1 MASTPALES
10 EAEASKTYCHAC
22 EKAYSKYSCPKCGSK
37 LCSLECYERHND
49 GRCRST
55 FHEDNLADA
64 MRGLTATED
73 TRKAMMETLR
83 RRAAED
89 GVLDLGMSGDDK
101 EEGDEEEGAEDED
114 AGERCVLSEAS
125 LERLRLGDEL
135 DLSMLNEEERAM
147 FERACASGEL
157 IEPWMPWWEL
167 EEASQTRVGARG
179 ARAVAELSEMPT
191 ASTSTS
197 GAIPPLASENELLDP
212 FEALCQGKDPPE
224 VLRWHC
230 VNALAAYALVK
241 RVFNGDWS
249 DEEAEASAMLLYTS
263 VVLSSRT
270 PIADVQCASS
280 ALHDVIC
287 RAAASPPGAAPVP
300 PPAALTTAVT
310 TDAAKLFSGG
320 PSSTVRAFLDLIRV
334 FNAAR
339 DRKPPLPKDARAS
352 ASAAERKC
360 RYLASYLASA
370 LIDRDG
376 VATDVTNRLRG
387 LVDEHRAVVDA
398 DNVSRV
404 ADADADAQ
412 PHI

>member
-1 MASTPALES
+1 
-10 EAEASKTYCHAC
+10 
-22 EKAYSKYSCPKCGSK
+22 
-37 LCSLECYERHND
+37 
-49 GRCRST
+49 
-55 FHEDNLADA
+55 

-73 TRKAMMETLR
+73 TRKAMMETLK

-89 GVLDLGMSGDDK
+89 GVLDLGMSEDDE

-114 AGERCVLSEAS
+114 AGERCVLSEES
-125 LERLRLGDEL
+125 LERLRLGEEL

-197 GAIPPLASENELLDP
+197 GAMPPLASEDELLDP
-212 FEALCQGKDPPE
+212 FEALCQGRDPPE

-241 RVFNGDWS
+241 RAFNGDWS
-249 DEEAEASAMLLYTS
+249 DEEAEASAMLLDTS

-280 ALHDVIC
+280 ALHDVIR

-300 PPAALTTAVT
+300 PPAALTTTVT

-339 DRKPPLPKDARAS
+339 DRKPPLPKDARAA

-360 RYLASYLASA
+360 RYLASYLASS

-376 VATDVTNRLRG
+376 IAIDVTNRLRG
-387 LVDEHRAVVDA
+387 LVDERRAVVDA
-398 DNVSRV
+398 DDVV
-404 ADADADAQ
+404 VDDAKA
-412 PHI
+412 HI